1 MSEVICSEGDAS
13 GSWEV
18 GFDAPAVV
26 GAVEADLLI
35 RDAFP
40 CDLMDRYL
48 VQGDLKAAVAP
59 VNIQLQ
65 VGDVV
70 ERERRRSDPE
80 LRAAV
85 DATDPFDDVVDVEDE
100 IGIPVPNGE
109 VEPVDVVIVPGQ
121 VREVVVGLLRGHDRT
136 RA

>member
-1 MSEVICSEGDAS
+1 
-13 GSWEV
+13 
-18 GFDAPAVV
+18 
-26 GAVEADLLI
+26 
-35 RDAFP
+35 
-40 CDLMDRYL
+40 MDRYL

-100 IGIPVPNGE
+100 VGIPVPNGE
-109 VEPVDVVIVPGQ
+109 VKPVDVVIVPGQ